1 MYVFSETFFADIYMY
16 MYIYIYIYIYVRK
29 QFYHLITYWA
39 ERLTRK
45 HH

>member
-29 QFYHLITYWA
+29 QFYHLITY
-39 ERLTRK
+39 
-45 HH
+45 